1 MTTQQRNLSN
11 IHECCQILHEDDG
24 VDSRRYFQ
32 PSQSDERKRKSIQ
45 LCGQVAKLLNAAF
58 VGWESPI
65 LAALFVVRVVPAPTL
80 SRLEA
85 VVDATQVSSDVSS
98 HDIWAE
104 LGRAH
109 RALRMAV
116 AEGITRK
123 YVPDLTFRLAAP
135 HEVSQ

>member
-24 VDSRRYFQ
+24 VDPRRYFQ
-32 PSQSDERKRKSIQ
+32 PPQSDERKRKSIQ

-58 VGWESPI
+58 VGWEGPI

-85 VVDATQVSSDVSS
+85 VVDATQVPSDVSS
-98 HDIWAE
+98 HDICAE
-104 LGRAH
+104 LDRAH